1 MTDTD
6 FALALAEGE
15 EAEQGGDLA
24 TATTVYRRLSATGD
38 PLGHAQALFRLGR
51 IAWRQRRLDDALE
64 LYERA
69 RAAALDLADDDLR
82 AAIENGVGSVYCQRG
97 IFTQA
102 RASFAVAS
110 ELACTPTLRGRIQIN
125 TGALAMLQGGAAE
138 ARASYERAVE
148 ILLPVA
154 DEEGLTLA
162 YHNLALAHVEEGEW
176 EAAERSFELCLALA
190 ERRGDRAVMA
200 SAMLNQAELRCE
212 AERYPDALER
222 TARALLLFGEL
233 ADESGRAAALRVEG
247 EIYRKLHQLEE
258 AEPRLKEAIRIAGR
272 LQLLTLEAEAARELG
287 MVKAGRGDVTSA
299 TKWLRRALAR
309 FSLMSADDQMHAIE
323 EQLAALKP
331 WRPSGEHG
339 TVRKN

>member
-1 MTDTD
+1 MSEHEI
-6 FALALAEGE
+6 ALAEGD
-15 EAEQGGDLA
+15 EAEQKGDLQ
-24 TATTVYRRLSATGD
+24 TASAAYRRLSTSDVAG
-38 PLGHAQALFRLGR
+38 PAAQGLFRLGR
-51 IAWRQRRLDDALE
+51 VAWRQGRLDDALE

-69 RAAALDLADDDLR
+69 RAAAIELGDDDLR

-102 RASFAVAS
+102 RSSFAVAS
-110 ELACTPTLRGRIQIN
+110 ELAASPALRGRIQIN
-125 TGALAMLQGGAAE
+125 MGALALLLGDVEE

-148 ILLPVA
+148 LLDSIN

-162 YHNLALAHVEEGEW
+162 LHNLALAHSEEQDW
-176 EAAERSFELCLALA
+176 DAAEASFELCLTIAA
-190 ERRGDRAVMA
+190 KRGDKSVMA
-200 SAMLNQAELRCE
+200 GAMLNQAELRCE
-212 AERYPDALER
+212 AERYPEALER
-222 TARALLLFGEL
+222 SEKSLAIFGEL
-233 ADESGRAAALRVEG
+233 QDESGRAAALRVQG
-247 EIYRKLHQLEE
+247 EIYRKMHQLEE

-323 EQLAALKP
+323 EQLQALKP
-331 WRPSGEHG
+331 WRPSGEQK
-339 TVRKN
+339 TVKKG

>member
-1 MTDTD
+1 MTD
-6 FALALAEGE
+6 ALLAIAEGE
-15 EAEQGGDLA
+15 DAERRGDFA
-24 TATTVYRRLSATGD
+24 AATTAYRRLSGTDD
-38 PLGHAQALFRLGR
+38 PLENAQGLFRLGR
-51 IAWRQRRLDDALE
+51 VAWRQGRLDDALE

-69 RAAALDLADDDLR
+69 RATALELGDDDLR

-110 ELACTPTLRGRIQIN
+110 ELARSAPLRGRIQIN
-125 TGALAMLQGGAAE
+125 IGALAMLQGNAAE
-138 ARASYERAVE
+138 ARASYEVAVS
-148 ILLPVA
+148 ILEPID

-162 YHNLALAHVEEGEW
+162 LHNLALAHTEEQDW
-176 EAAERSFELCLALA
+176 EAAEQSFEKCLMFAV
-190 ERRGDRAVMA
+190 RRGDRPVMA
-200 SAMLNQAELRCE
+200 SVMLNQAELRCE
-212 AERYPDALER
+212 AEQYSEALER
-222 TARALLLFGEL
+222 SERSLLLFGEL
-233 ADESGRAAALRVEG
+233 ADESGRAAALRVQG
-247 EIYRKLHQLEE
+247 EIYRKMHQLEE
-258 AEPRLKEAIRIAGR
+258 AEPLLKEAIRIAGR

-331 WRPSGEHG
+331 WRPSGEQK
-339 TVRKN
+339 TVRKR

>member
-1 MTDTD
+1 MNANESET
-6 FALALAEGE
+6 LLAEGD
-15 EAEQGGDLA
+15 EAEQRGDLA
-24 TATTVYRRLSATGD
+24 AATTAYRRLSSSAD
-38 PLGHAQALFRLGR
+38 PCAVAQGLFRLGR
-51 IAWRQRRLDDALE
+51 VAWRQGRLDDALE

-69 RAAALDLADDDLR
+69 RAAALELGDDDLR
-82 AAIENGVGSVYCQRG
+82 AAIENGVGSVFCQRG

-110 ELACTPTLRGRIQIN
+110 ELARSPSLRGRIQIN
-125 TGALAMLQGGAAE
+125 IGALAMLHDDAEGALE
-138 ARASYERAVE
+138 SYARAVE
-148 ILLPVA
+148 ILDSIPD
-154 DEEGLTLA
+154 DEALTLA
-162 YHNLALAHVEEGEW
+162 LHNVALAHIEQESW
-176 EAAERSFELCLALA
+176 DEAETALA
-190 ERRGDRAVMA
+190 RCLEIAGRRGDRSVMA

-212 AERYPDALER
+212 GEHYPEALER
-222 TARALLLFGEL
+222 SERSFALFGDL
-233 ADESGRAAALRVEG
+233 QDEAGRAAALRVQG
-247 EIYRKLHQLEE
+247 EIYRKMHQLEE

-331 WRPSGEHG
+331 WRPSGEQT
-339 TVRKN
+339 TVKKR